1 MGNGKIRPPQN
12 PHPLTDHQ
20 KICYTLLRWRPLRLC
35 QLWYR
40 SVHEELLGKWVK
52 YIQFLTYFRE
62 LTQMSHSSTDFH
74 AWWLKPRVLAQRC
87 GFWGFHW
94 YCSPFRG
101 WSPQNLN
108 YVGVKRHS
116 ASRWHLDFTFTSAI
130 LRLRFS
136 GTVRLDS
143 RSQAVSFLF
152 QGFGRLRAPLNW
164 PQSQKYKTRF
174 CFITHLCVRYAST

>member
-1 MGNGKIRPPQN
+1 VLYYRGLSGIAPALCQRRVGLSMGNGKIRPPQN

-101 WSPQNLN
+101 EAPKTLIMWAWKGTQRNADIWISRLLLPS
-108 YVGVKRHS
+108 YVY
-116 ASRWHLDFTFTSAI
+116 
-130 LRLRFS
+130 
-136 GTVRLDS
+136 DS
-143 RSQAVSFLF
+143 LVPF
-152 QGFGRLRAPLNW
+152 
-164 PQSQKYKTRF
+164 
-174 CFITHLCVRYAST
+174 V